1 MYLSSG
7 PENIEKFFGNSTF
20 NGTIYNLDFTNAVST
35 SSPLSL
41 FLSFLSLSLIF
52 SPGSLFIILPSPH
65 NAFFVFLSLLSAAIG
80 FENRPLC
87 CFHHPQCLRRFP
99 VPGTVQLR
107 HHHHTGTQH
116 HRMELMRERK
126 KEREERKREREK
138 ERERK
143 RKRKRKWKRVLIVRG
158 EKWGEGEGIW
168 RSLFVIEIWFRR
180 VMRHLSTTLPLRSSI
195 TRMSKSSFS
204 FWRTWCHSKTYR
216 WLLLNFSAKLSFWS
230 YFSPFLHR
238 ISCPFFPTLTPSS

>member
-1 MYLSSG
+1 MYTVFQSAEVVEYMNDMGYNVSGISEREFYQGIGWSDDREDIDLGEKGKKDDDSFRLLKLILHFAVFFWRMYLSSG

-20 NGTIYNLDFTNAVST
+20 NGTLYNLDFTNVVST

-41 FLSFLSLSLIF
+41 FLSFLSLSL
-52 SPGSLFIILPSPH
+52 SYSLLGHSLLSSLLLIMPSLS
-65 NAFFVFLSLLSAAIG
+65 FFRLSAAIR

-126 KEREERKREREK
+126 EERGERER

-143 RKRKRKWKRVLIVRG
+143 RKRIEREN
-158 EKWGEGEGIW
+158 EKE
-168 RSLFVIEIWFRR
+168 F
-180 VMRHLSTTLPLRSSI
+180 
-195 TRMSKSSFS
+195 
-204 FWRTWCHSKTYR
+204 
-216 WLLLNFSAKLSFWS
+216 
-230 YFSPFLHR
+230 
-238 ISCPFFPTLTPSS
+238 